1 MAVAGCHVMAKP
13 TGAVCNIDCTY
24 CFYLEKE
31 ALYPE
36 RNKNWRMSDDTLE
49 TYISQHI
56 AAQSGNAVIF
66 AWQGGEPTM
75 MGLPFFRRVVELC
88 DKYANG
94 KKIEHALQTNG
105 IVIND
110 EWAQFFAENRF
121 LIGLSIDGPAHLHNQ
136 YRVNRAG
143 KGTHQQVV
151 AAMALL
157 KTHHVEFNTLT
168 VVGKHNVAH
177 AREVY
182 DFLLAA
188 GSRHMQFIPLVE
200 RMSTTES
207 SVLNLVLPGESAA
220 ALAPW
225 TVPSW
230 QFGEFLNAIFD
241 LWICRDVGRV
251 SVQMFDVA
259 LAAWTGQPPVLCV
272 HSATCGHAFALESNG
287 DLYNCDHFV
296 YPEHLLGNIHQQR
309 IEEMNN
315 SAQAI
320 AFGQAKRDTL
330 TPDCRRCDFRFVC
343 HGGCP
348 KHRFAVSPA
357 GHPGHNY
364 LCTGYKNF
372 FQHITRTMNVWR
384 EMLADG
390 YPPAAVM
397 QWVAQDRRVAAQ
409 PVNRGVNRNDSCPC
423 GSGKKYKKCCG
434 QHR

>member
-13 TGAVCNIDCTY
+13 TGSVCNIDCTY

-56 AAQSGNAVIF
+56 AAQSGNHVIF

-105 IVIND
+105 IVLND
-110 EWAQFFAENRF
+110 EWARFFAENHF
-121 LIGLSIDGPAHLHNQ
+121 LIGLSIDGPAHVHNQ

-143 KGTHQQVV
+143 KGTHEQVV

-157 KTHHVEFNTLT
+157 KAHHVEFNTLT
-168 VVGKHNVAH
+168 VVGKHNVGH

-220 ALAPW
+220 SLAPW

-230 QFGEFLNAIFD
+230 QFGEFLNHIFD
-241 LWICRDVGRV
+241 VWIRRDVGRI

-272 HSATCGHAFALESNG
+272 HSETCGHAFALESNG

-296 YPEHLLGNIHQQR
+296 YPEHLLGNIHQQS

-315 SAQAI
+315 SEQAI

-348 KHRFAVSPA
+348 KHRFAVSPT

-364 LCTGYKNF
+364 LCAGYKHF
-372 FQHITRTMNVWR
+372 FQHITRYMNVWR
-384 EMLADG
+384 EVLADG
-390 YPPAAVM
+390 YPPAVIM
-397 QWVAQDRRVAAQ
+397 QWVAQDQRAAAQ
-409 PVNRGVNRNDSCPC
+409 PTSRSVNRNDSCPC